1 MIILQEIDTKGT
13 RPEKLKEC
21 INPHLD
27 KWLFRYNLQ
36 QEDKSIEDLCLWQE
50 VWTQGEPTIE
60 EIHTFLI
67 QKSKEEEQAVMNAGF
82 VWEGMR
88 IRLDDENQTNF
99 KQQFDLQL
107 AGIYPLDAKYFFGE
121 HSEIVYSFTSVDKLK
136 EWIVAMGMFKS
147 QTKDTFVR
155 KRQSI
160 NLEDYRL

>member
-1 MIILQEIDTKGT
+1 MNIIEMRQGKG
-13 RPEKLKEC
+13 EKPPYIEC
-21 INPHLD
+21 VHPYLER
-27 KWLFRYNLQ
+27 WVFRYDIAPIDGTDSDT
-36 QEDKSIEDLCLWQE
+36 EYSWQE
-50 VWTQGEPTIE
+50 VWVSPRPTIE

-121 HSEIVYSFTSVDKLK
+121 HSEIVYSFTSIDKLK
-136 EWIVAMGMFKS
+136 EWIVAMGLFKS
-147 QTKDTFVR
+147 QTKDVFVR